1 MPVRVYTVTVSDSR
15 THENDTSGDFLRKAL
30 ADAGFKIMRHVIIKD
45 EIPHI
50 QDLVRSVSNE
60 NLADAVVL
68 TGGTGIAP
76 RDVTP
81 EALEAIYDK
90 RLDGF
95 GEVFRRRSEAEV
107 GPRSMLSRASAGV
120 VSGCVVFSLPGST
133 KAVKLG
139 VELLA
144 PILEHACDLALGRR
158 LRAQGFAVDLIPVD
172 DQGRLDL
179 AAAQAMLIGDDA

>member
-15 THENDTSGDFLRKAL
+15 TPQTDKSGDLLRSAL
-30 ADAGFKIMRHVIIKD
+30 RDAGFSVMRHVIIKD
-45 EIPHI
+45 EIAHI

-68 TGGTGIAP
+68 TGGTGVAP

-81 EALEAIYDK
+81 EALEAIFDK

-107 GPRSMLSRASAGV
+107 GPRAMLSRASAGV
-120 VSGCVVFSLPGST
+120 VSGCVVFSLPGNP
-133 KAVKLG
+133 KAVALG

-144 PILEHACDLALGRR
+144 SILEHACDLAIGRR
-158 LRAQGFAVDLIPVD
+158 LSHP
-172 DQGRLDL
+172 
-179 AAAQAMLIGDDA
+179 